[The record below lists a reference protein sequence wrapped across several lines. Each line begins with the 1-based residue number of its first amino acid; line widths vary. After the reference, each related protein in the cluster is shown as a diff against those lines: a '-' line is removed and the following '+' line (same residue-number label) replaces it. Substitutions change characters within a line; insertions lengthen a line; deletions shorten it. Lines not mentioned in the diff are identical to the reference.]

1 VPVATGS
8 SRCDQGSVDATKGL
22 RLTVVVGR
30 VATADPLEGLDSYE
44 RRHLVSHLAELRRRD
59 DLRRLLSWDR
69 PDGRNA
75 WYEAK
80 RAADALDEYAQ
91 ELATALAAI
100 QRYPGDLGAA
110 VADEYRYALML
121 ASLNSLSAQ
130 VPPALL
136 GALVSRG
143 LISHLEAQSHARRT
157 RDVRQ
162 RAQGLLSLLPL
173 CTGADRGRLRA
184 EVAETARELHDSR
197 DIPPD
202 SAADA
207 LKTLA
212 AIVPEAEPD
221 ERAAYLDLLLDWLA
235 ARMAYD
241 RRLAESKTLISGT
254 YPFGDAVAS
263 VAEYFSQRQAARL
276 LEIVS
281 GAPDELVRT
290 ALLPKIAARVETS
303 LLVQVVEEARRLR
316 SILSRAATLDA
327 IAAYLSPKTREQVQ
341 AETVVPPR
349 EPEARALADLAV
361 ASTGAERDRLAA
373 AALSAARAAT
383 DPVERAS
390 VLAKLAALA
399 DGPAERQRL
408 AEEAI
413 AAAQRLPEAIVF
425 SFQLAQLAQLSTG
438 LPEPARDRFQAPVL
452 LAARGSH
459 GVEKVQALAQVSEH
473 FEPAQRAGLL
483 AEALAEFQA
492 MGDSSVGREYAL
504 QELAPR
510 LSADQLRVALQ
521 TVWAIEDEQ
530 ERREAQAA
538 LMPYRLSAPVESD
551 VAAFLAAAPE
561 ITWERC
567 RIDAFLGLADR
578 VDGPGRTALL
588 EAALEAARDDYHSTS
603 YGLMTM
609 APMLAGEPTELWQRA
624 FDIAR
629 KITDG
634 SDRFDAMLAL
644 CRPARAPVRKR
655 AVADTLAVARSITDG
670 SYALAE
676 VAQLLPVR
684 QRQAVLAEAADVA
697 TALVDRTDEALRQWQ
712 SPYLHL
718 PVQALAI
725 TAAHVSEPA
734 RSALTARVL
743 RECDR
748 LPDRKREEA
757 VRALATV
764 ARYGRPDDRQ
774 RLLATALRL
783 ARQEP
788 NADALIW
795 LAPEL
800 DEADRV
806 TVLAEAVER
815 VGRQDS
821 WVEWHDVALA
831 LRTRPP
837 EEMYRVLQHSPDG
850 LRHRPREHIAKEL
863 TALAPVLFKALPPA
877 AVAGVYRALDDV
889 GRWWT

>member
-1 VPVATGS
+1 M
-8 SRCDQGSVDATKGL
+8 
-22 RLTVVVGR
+22 
-30 VATADPLEGLDSYE
+30 ATADPLEGLDSYE
-44 RRHLVSHLAELRRRD
+44 RRHLVSHLAQLRRRD

-80 RAADALDEYAQ
+80 RAADALDAYAQ

-136 GALVSRG
+136 GAMVSRG

-184 EVAETARELHDSR
+184 EVAETARELHGSR
-197 DIPPD
+197 DRTPD
-202 SAADA
+202 QAADA
-207 LKTLA
+207 LQTLA
-212 AIVPEAEPD
+212 AIVPEAGPD

-241 RRLAESKTLISGT
+241 RRLAESKMVISS
-254 YPFGDAVAS
+254 YRFSDAVAS
-263 VAEYFSQRQAARL
+263 VAEFLSQRQAARL

-303 LLVQVVEEARRLR
+303 LLVQVVEEARQLR
-316 SILSRAATLDA
+316 STLSRAATLDA
-327 IAAYLSPKTREQVQ
+327 IAAYLSPTTREQVQ
-341 AETVVPPR
+341 AETVVPQG
-349 EPEARALADLAV
+349 EPEARALADRAV

-373 AALSAARAAT
+373 AARLAARAAT
-383 DPVERAS
+383 DPVERAI

-399 DGPAERQRL
+399 HDPAERQRL

-413 AAAQRLPEAIVF
+413 AAAERLPEAIVF

-438 LPEPARDRFQAPVL
+438 LPELARDRFQAPVL
-452 LAARGSH
+452 LAARARH
-459 GVEKVQALAQVSEH
+459 GFEKVQALAQVSEH
-473 FEPAQRAGLL
+473 LQPVQRAGLV

-492 MGDSSVGREYAL
+492 MGDTSVGREYAL

-510 LSADQLRVALQ
+510 LSADQLRVALE

-561 ITWERC
+561 ITWETC

-578 VDGPGRTALL
+578 VDGPRRTTLL
-588 EAALEAARDDYHSTS
+588 EAALEAARNDYHSTS
-603 YGLMTM
+603 YGLIAM

-629 KITDG
+629 KITDV

-644 CRPARAPVRKR
+644 CGPARARVRKR

-670 SYALAE
+670 SHALAE

-743 RECDR
+743 QECDR
-748 LPDRKREEA
+748 LPDRKREEE

-764 ARYGRPDDRQ
+764 ARYSRPDDRQ

-783 ARQEP
+783 ALQEP

-800 DEADRV
+800 DEAGRE
-806 TVLAEAVER
+806 TVLVEAVER
-815 VGRQDS
+815 VARQDS

-837 EEMYRVLQHSPDG
+837 EEIYRVLQHSPDG

-863 TALAPVLFKALPPA
+863 TALAPVLFKALPSA
-877 AVAGVYRALDDV
+877 AAAGVHSALDDV